1 MRVKRLPRF
10 DAAYLKLS
18 PTIQKKVEKTIVL
31 LASDLKYPSL
41 RVKKMQGIDAYEARV
56 DIHYRLTFGILADV
70 LELYTI
76 GMHDT
81 GLGKK

>member
-10 DAAYLKLS
+10 DAVYLKLPS
-18 PTIQKKVEKTIVL
+18 TIQKKVDKTIVFL
-31 LASDLKYPSL
+31 TSDLKYPSL
-41 RVKKMQGIDAYEARV
+41 RVKKMHGIDAYEARV
-56 DIHYRLTFGILADV
+56 DIHYRLTFSIVGDL
-70 LELYTI
+70 LELYTV

>member
-10 DAAYLKLS
+10 DGAYLKLS

-31 LASDLKYPSL
+31 LVSDLKYPSL
-41 RVKKMQGIDAYEARV
+41 RVKKMQGVAAYEARV
-56 DIHYRLTFGILADV
+56 DIHYRLTFSIVADV
-70 LELYTI
+70 LELYTV

>member
-10 DAAYLKLS
+10 DGAYLKLS
-18 PTIQKKVEKTIVL
+18 PTIQKKVEKTILL
-31 LASDLKYPSL
+31 LASDLRYPSL
-41 RVKKMQGIDAYEARV
+41 RVKKMTGVDAYEARV
-56 DIHYRLTFGILADV
+56 DLHYRLTFGIVADM
-70 LELYTI
+70 LELYAV

>member
-1 MRVKRLPRF
+1 MQVKRLPRF
-10 DAAYLKLS
+10 DGSYCRLS
-18 PTIQKKVEKTIVL
+18 APIQKKVQKTIL
-31 LASDLKYPSL
+31 LLTSNLKHPSL

-56 DIHYRLTFGILADV
+56 DIHYRLTFGMVADV
-70 LELYTI
+70 LELYTV

>member
-10 DAAYLKLS
+10 DGAYLKLS

-56 DIHYRLTFGILADV
+56 DIHYRLTFDIADDT
-70 LELYTI
+70 LELYTV
-76 GMHDT
+76 GMHDK

>member
-10 DAAYLKLS
+10 DGAYLKLS
-18 PTIQKKVEKTIVL
+18 PATQKKVEKTIMFLV
-31 LASDLKYPSL
+31 SDLKYPSL
-41 RVKKMQGIDAYEARV
+41 RVKKMQGVDAYEARV
-56 DIHYRLTFGILADV
+56 DIHYRLTFGIVADV
-70 LELYTI
+70 LELYTV